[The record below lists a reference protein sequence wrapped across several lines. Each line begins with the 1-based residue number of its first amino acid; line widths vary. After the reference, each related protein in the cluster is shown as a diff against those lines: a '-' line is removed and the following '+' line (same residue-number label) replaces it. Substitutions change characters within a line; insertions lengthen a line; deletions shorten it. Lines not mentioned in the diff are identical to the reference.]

1 MISPMRIE
9 RSVWKTANIIEIG
22 HTTRQGIGLRRGLIT
37 VERDGNAICLERVQH
52 RRDTRDFCRTKQAR
66 RRDCWM
72 PDRGRSHLPLGHQ
85 LTRLRNGCVWRQIPA
100 SIGET
105 VRGYVDDAENDER
118 FIHGASIII
127 ISVHD
132 KIDNSLK

>member
-1 MISPMRIE
+1 MISPE

-52 RRDTRDFCRTKQAR
+52 RRDTRDFCVGRNRRGVGIAGCRTEV
-66 RRDCWM
+66 DHIC
-72 PDRGRSHLPLGHQ
+72 PLGHQ

-118 FIHGASIII
+118 FIHGGFYNNNNRA
-127 ISVHD
+127 
-132 KIDNSLK
+132 